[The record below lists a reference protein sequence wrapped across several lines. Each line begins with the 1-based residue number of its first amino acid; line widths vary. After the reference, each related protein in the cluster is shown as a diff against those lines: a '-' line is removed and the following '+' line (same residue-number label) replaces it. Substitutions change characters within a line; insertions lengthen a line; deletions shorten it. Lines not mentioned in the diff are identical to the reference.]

1 MMWGYGGNVLVVD
14 LSTGEGKKIPLD
26 EKLASK
32 YLGGDGFGAYYM
44 NTMMDASVDALS
56 PDNILVI
63 APGLFTATPIPTAG
77 KTAFFAKSP
86 LTNGWNESVMG
97 GRIGVAMKQAGYD
110 VLIIKGRAEK
120 MSYLLIRNNEIAVKN
135 AEHLK
140 GETTRKT
147 AEEIKKDEGDVVVA
161 SIGIAGE
168 KMVKYACIDCEERQ
182 AGRGGIGAVMG
193 SKNLKAI
200 AIFGSKI

>member
-120 MSYLLIRNNEIAVKN
+120 MSYLLIRNNEIAVKKCGASEGRDN
-135 AEHLK
+135 EEDGGGNKK
-140 GETTRKT
+140 G
-147 AEEIKKDEGDVVVA
+147 
-161 SIGIAGE
+161 
-168 KMVKYACIDCEERQ
+168 
-182 AGRGGIGAVMG
+182 
-193 SKNLKAI
+193 
-200 AIFGSKI
+200 